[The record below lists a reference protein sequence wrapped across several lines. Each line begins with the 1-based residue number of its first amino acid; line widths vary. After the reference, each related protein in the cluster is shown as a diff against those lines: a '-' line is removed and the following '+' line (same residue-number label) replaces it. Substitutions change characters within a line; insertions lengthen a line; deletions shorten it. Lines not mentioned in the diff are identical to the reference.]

1 MIGGPPGAGGG
12 GLWKRENGSGG
23 KQPRGSGDGKTGA
36 DACDRGTHRSYLRSF
51 HQRGQSPIW
60 FQAGEGAGRHGGGR
74 PPVHGTAAGRH
85 GFCIC
90 HHAEGEQRIYR
101 RCQSAPCA
109 GSSAGAWHLDKD
121 GGARASLWKGS
132 HWGDASAG
140 RFHGDR
146 PGCVILS
153 TGGMCRVKKSRCITA
168 GGGQTRSVWCV
179 RRTAGRSK
187 RNDTKS
193 KPEAGRRPAL
203 NRDGR
208 PAFFYGK
215 VERFYSFFR
224 VKKIPAIAPIR
235 TIGANRTNS
244 HSNI

>member
-1 MIGGPPGAGGG
+1 MEKERTEAEGNSLVDLETARLVLTPVTEEHIDPICAHFTKEVVTYMVPGPA
-12 GLWKRENGSGG
+12 KE
-23 KQPRGSGDGKTGA
+23 RGDMEA
-36 DACDRGTHRSYLRSF
+36 VVRRF
-51 HQRGQSPIW
+51 MEP
-60 FQAGEGAGRHGGGR
+60 
-74 PPVHGTAAGRH
+74 AAGRH

-101 RCQSAPCA
+101 RCQPAPCA

-146 PGCVILS
+146 PAVLSWS
-153 TGGMCRVKKSRCITA
+153 TGGMCRVEKSRCITA

-208 PAFFYGK
+208 PAFFMEK
-215 VERFYSFFR
+215 
-224 VKKIPAIAPIR
+224 
-235 TIGANRTNS
+235 
-244 HSNI
+244 